1 MTTTIAVETGR
12 LDASI
17 PRIIAATKASAND
30 VINYLAGRFA
40 AEAITLTVCG
50 TGRPKGAGKAEKPSQ
65 AKKEHDAYLK
75 NLILEKHLKRW
86 GHFSRSGRNAS
97 GRYDLL
103 LSEKE
108 TKAYYRKAKARQGE
122 LAAGWNAAMI
132 ATAATYPSGTSFVKR
147 HGNVHGTFS
156 RRVAPASVIAHIT
169 WEHSKG
175 THGNMESI
183 SAMALKNVNDK
194 AAASSA
200 RRLTTNIRRAAER
213 YLASR

>member
-1 MTTTIAVETGR
+1 MKIDAETSR
-12 LDASI
+12 LDAIMPALLAKS
-17 PRIIAATKASAND
+17 RASAGE
-30 VINYLAGRFA
+30 VIDYLAARFVREVIA
-40 AEAITLTVCG
+40 LTVCG

-65 AKKEHDAYLK
+65 ARKEHDAYLK
-75 NLILEKHLKRW
+75 NLILDKRLKRW

-97 GRYDLL
+97 GRYDLH
-103 LSEKE
+103 LSKKE
-108 TKAYYRKAKARQGE
+108 TKAYYRKAKRRQGE

-132 ATAATYPSGTSFVKR
+132 ATAATYPAGTSFVKR

-156 RRVAPASVIAHIT
+156 RRVAPLSVIADIK

-183 SAMALKNVNDK
+183 SAMALKIVNDK